1 MRKGQRNLK
10 GESVRAQVIS
20 SHGRHHIARD
30 AEGRTFEAHRR
41 GKKADVVV
49 GDWVQ
54 LMAAGDNTAAIES
67 VDDR

>member
-41 GKKADVVV
+41 GKFRVPSERKCRHR
-49 GDWVQ
+49 GSY
-54 LMAAGDNTAAIES
+54 M
-67 VDDR
+67 